1 MPDVIRVPTGRRR
14 LPPFWIGVLAGSVL
28 VALVLITT

>member
-1 MPDVIRVPTGRRR
+1 MPETIRLPPRRRR

-28 VALVLITT
+28 VALVLIAT